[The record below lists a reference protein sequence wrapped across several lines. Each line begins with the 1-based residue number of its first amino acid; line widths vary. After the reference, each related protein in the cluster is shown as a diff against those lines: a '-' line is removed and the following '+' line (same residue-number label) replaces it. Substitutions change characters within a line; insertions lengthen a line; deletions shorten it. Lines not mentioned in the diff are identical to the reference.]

1 MEPETEVKVVV
12 ETKQDESPP
21 EGGVIE
27 SSEIVEEVKEIVED
41 VKKEDPINDNIILLI
56 GEMKS
61 KIENLEMI
69 VQSQQELVQSQQ
81 LVIVDLQK
89 EIATLTVVTAEKVAE
104 EISEEEAITDTLPET
119 EIIADEEI
127 PADIQ
132 AQVIE
137 RGRFFI

>member
-27 SSEIVEEVKEIVED
+27 SSEIVEEVKEIVDD